1 MTKRKSP
8 QDAAIRKKQKIW
20 TIVCLIAVCVCAIL
34 LRSVFVYKLYPLKY
48 QDEIARYSK
57 EYAIDEYFVCAV
69 VYTESHFRV
78 DARSG
83 KGAMGLMQIM
93 PDTGTWAAQKI
104 GIEEFEEDMLYDPDV
119 NIRIGCWYLHYLT
132 KVFDGDADKVLAA
145 YNAGPSR
152 VKGWLDDDGEL
163 REIPFKETEE
173 YLEKVQRYYEI
184 YKGIYKDFKENNN
197 D

>member
-1 MTKRKSP
+1 MTKRKS
-8 QDAAIRKKQKIW
+8 QHDSAIKKKQMIW
-20 TIVCLIAVCVCAIL
+20 TIICLVTVCACAIL
-34 LRSVFVYKLYPLKY
+34 LRSIFVYKLYPLKY

-69 VYTESHFRV
+69 ICTESHFKE
-78 DARSG
+78 DAQSG

-93 PDTGTWAAQKI
+93 PDTGEWAAQKI
-104 GIEEFEEDMLYDPDV
+104 GIEGFTTDMLSNPNV

-132 KVFDGDADKVLAA
+132 SVFDGDAQKVLAA

-152 VKGWLDDDGEL
+152 VKDWVDEDGEL

-173 YLEKVQRYYEI
+173 YLKKVQRYYEI
-184 YKGIYKDFKENNN
+184 YKGIYDDFKKNSNN
-197 D
+197 